1 MHGTAGAWDADA
13 AYHPSSQRQPHRLPW
28 TAVFDATYLVNLARR
43 GDRLRATHA
52 ILAKSGVPATAYH
65 VFNATDAREL
75 DASQW
80 TSKSGSIVR
89 LPSWPSKGG
98 RKLHAGMPYPFEE
111 WWHQGSRKDPGSVGA
126 FLTYVRLLEL
136 VLQTEHRTVL
146 ILEDDLRLESSF
158 HSRLAGAMALL
169 PEGSW
174 DALYLGYN
182 DALFN
187 NSGNLFPP
195 ANCEPGASALPL
207 LSATPWAQNER
218 CVPLCKATGTVLDMV
233 AFAVHRRIVPS
244 LLTYLR
250 QQMDGKRMV
259 PIDVALALF
268 MQRDRV
274 KVYVTRPSPIVVQR
288 NRFSDSDSTMWGG
301 WARPMQPRSS
311 FANASSSH

>member
-1 MHGTAGAWDADA
+1 
-13 AYHPSSQRQPHRLPW
+13 
-28 TAVFDATYLVNLARR
+28 
-43 GDRLRATHA
+43 
-52 ILAKSGVPATAYH
+52 
-65 VFNATDAREL
+65 
-75 DASQW
+75 
-80 TSKSGSIVR
+80 
-89 LPSWPSKGG
+89 
-98 RKLHAGMPYPFEE
+98 
-111 WWHQGSRKDPGSVGA
+111 
-126 FLTYVRLLEL
+126 
-136 VLQTEHRTVL
+136 
-146 ILEDDLRLESSF
+146 
-158 HSRLAGAMALL
+158 MALL

-195 ANCEPGASALPL
+195 ANCEPGASALPW